1 MSKIRYILVLLAFSF
16 SLTMQAQD
24 TTRVNKIDRIV
35 NNEGDTTTIVNEKVL
50 YSEPE
55 IEKVN
60 LKGKIYSAMIVN
72 GDTIIMAD
80 LEDISITSLR
90 KFEDDAEYRKYLK
103 MRRYANIVYPY
114 AKEAIRIFRELE
126 YAKKTMKKKEYK
138 KEVKRLQEEL
148 KTEFEDPLKKLTKL
162 QGKILIKMI
171 EKETGSSFHSL
182 VKELMGRFKA
192 FTWHNF
198 GKLYSYN
205 LKEGYEVGKYKILDA
220 VLQDFDISYSVDQNE
235 LKYIKSKE

>member
-1 MSKIRYILVLLAFSF
+1 MRKIAYILALLAFANI
-16 SLTMQAQD
+16 LVAQD
-24 TTRVNKIDRIV
+24 STRVNKIDRII
-35 NNEGDTTTIVNEKVL
+35 NNDGDTTTIVNEKVL

-60 LKGKIYSAMIVN
+60 FKGKVYSAMIVN

-103 MRRYANIVYPY
+103 MRRYANLVYPY

-126 YAKKTMKKKEYK
+126 YAKETMKRRAYK
-138 KEVKRLQEEL
+138 KEVKRLEAEL
-148 KTEFEDPLKKLTKL
+148 NTEFEEPLKKLTKL

-182 VKELMGRFKA
+182 VKEHLGRFKA

-198 GKLYSYN
+198 GKLYSYD
-205 LKEGYEVGKYKILDA
+205 LKAGYQVGRYKILDA
-220 VLQDFDISYSVDQNE
+220 VLQDFDISYSLDQNK

>member
-1 MSKIRYILVLLAFSF
+1 MSKIAYISALVLF
-16 SLTMQAQD
+16 SLSIAAQD
-24 TTRVNKIDRIV
+24 TTKVNKIDRII
-35 NNEGDTTTIVNEKVL
+35 NSDGDTTTIVNEKVL
-50 YSEPE
+50 YNEPD
-55 IEKVN
+55 IEKVK
-60 LKGKIYSAMIVN
+60 LKGKVYSAMIVN

-103 MRRYANIVYPY
+103 QRRYANIVYPY

-126 YAKKTMKKKEYK
+126 YAKKTMKKKAYK
-138 KEVKRLQEEL
+138 KEVERLQNEL
-148 KTEFEDPLKKLTKL
+148 KVEFEEPLKKLTKL

-182 VKELMGRFKA
+182 VKKLMGRFKA

-205 LKEGYEVGKYKILDA
+205 LKEGYNYGQYKVLDA
-220 VLQDFDISYSVDQNE
+220 VLQDFDISYSVDENE
-235 LKYIKSKE
+235 LKYINSKE

>member
-1 MSKIRYILVLLAFSF
+1 MNKIAYISALVLF
-16 SLTMQAQD
+16 SLSLTAQD
-24 TTRVNKIDRIV
+24 TTKVNKIDRII
-35 NNEGDTTTIVNEKVL
+35 NNNGDTTTIINEKVL
-50 YSEPE
+50 YDEPD

-60 LKGKIYSAMIVN
+60 LKGKVYSAMIVN

-103 MRRYANIVYPY
+103 QRRYANIVYPY

-126 YAKKTMKKKEYK
+126 YAKKTMKKKAYK
-138 KEVKRLQEEL
+138 KEVKRLQEER
-148 KTEFEDPLKKLTKL
+148 KVEFEEPLKKLTKL

-171 EKETGSSFHSL
+171 EKETGSSFYNL
-182 VKELMGRFKA
+182 VKNLMGRFRA

-198 GKLYSYN
+198 GKLYSYD
-205 LKEGYEVGKYKILDA
+205 LKEGYNYGQYKVLDA
-220 VLQDFDISYSVDQNE
+220 VLQDFDISYSVDENE
-235 LKYIKSKE
+235 LKYIKSKK

>member
-1 MSKIRYILVLLAFSF
+1 MRKITYILALVLFSF
-16 SLTMQAQD
+16 SLTAQD
-24 TTRVNKIDRIV
+24 STKVNKIDRIV
-35 NNEGDTTTIVNEKVL
+35 NASGDTTTIINEKVL
-50 YSEPE
+50 YNEPE

-60 LKGKIYSAMIVN
+60 LKGKVYSAMIVN

-90 KFEDDAEYRKYLK
+90 KFEDDAQYRKYLK
-103 MRRYANIVYPY
+103 QRRYANIVYPY

-126 YAKKTMKKKEYK
+126 YAKETMEKKAYK
-138 KEVKRLQEEL
+138 KEVKRLQKEL
-148 KTEFEDPLKKLTKL
+148 EVEFEEPLKKLTKL

-171 EKETGSSFHSL
+171 EKETGSTFHSL
-182 VKELMGRFKA
+182 VKNLMGRFKA

-205 LKEGYEVGKYKILDA
+205 LKEGYNYGQYKVLDA
-220 VLQDFDISYSVDQNE
+220 VLQDFDISYSVDENE